1 MLQSC
6 KVLFKCYLFLSVRT
20 QFCFHLHWV
29 CICVNLCISWELLTV
44 SDPVPNACGAGRCL
58 SLNSCIFSK
67 VLWLCR
73 RAAAP
78 GVGIYRCLGWGR
90 RFPLAP
96 KKGSSFW
103 CLFLLIYF
111 SARCRKCVDTC
122 CDSSVCRYTLWFISC
137 MCYLSFVPLKL

>member
-20 QFCFHLHWV
+20 RFSFHLHWV

-78 GVGIYRCLGWGR
+78 GVGISRCLGWGR
-90 RFPLAP
+90 RFLVAS
-96 KKGSSFW
+96 KDGSFW

-111 SARCRKCVDTC
+111 SARCRKCVDTR
-122 CDSSVCRYTLWFISC
+122 CDYPCVDTLRD
-137 MCYLSFVPLKL
+137 LSHACVI